1 MIGVFREKL
10 DGLHLTVSGRSDA
23 AIAAVATALS
33 GGADLRAIAV
43 GSGGSL
49 ASAHYFATCRRDVSS
64 RPTQVETPLN
74 FVLGTEDL
82 SDAQVWLFSGRGDN
96 PDILAAIEACRARC
110 AREMHVV
117 TSNPDALALKQLAA
131 TPNGTSHLFPVADEK
146 DGFLSTHSLV
156 ATVAGLLLA
165 TDRAVDPFGTG
176 DRGAT
181 FGAAMIER
189 LRPSA
194 GSFDRAAVEA
204 LGDEDAVI
212 LLADPALRAAAVTIE
227 TSLWETALNPVQHT
241 DLRNF
246 AHGRHVWLARHGT
259 RSLVLA
265 LTTDLTAGIWSEVSA
280 ALPAEAR
287 TTALM
292 YGTGGRFDA
301 AMAVVDAL
309 AIVGAMGDSRGID
322 PGRPGAGPFAKAVY
336 EGSALMVMSA
346 SLNPAVRHKVEAR
359 RRFDQ
364 PADVMGD
371 LSTSYEALI
380 SRLAEA
386 SFHAVVLDYD
396 GTIVHTHDR
405 FVLPSA
411 DIVEQF
417 VRLLKHG
424 VRLGIATGRGGSA
437 GERLREVI
445 PRSLI
450 PDVVM
455 GYYNGGYVQPLDVD
469 IRDCPPPASR
479 EMDCMREWLEAT
491 GLPPKARI
499 SPVQI
504 SIDFDALADPGSFMA
519 ELRTAPPVAD
529 GDIVLVRSMHSVDIM
544 PSTSSKLRVIE
555 YIQKR
560 LHVPDAPMLRVG
572 DSGHP
577 VGNDFDLLARP
588 FGLSVDQVSHR
599 PDACWSLFGANLRGP
614 EALLRILQAAVLLPD
629 GTFRLDIASLRGS
642 IRM

>member
-1 MIGVFREKL
+1 MTGVFREKL
-10 DGLHLTVSGRSDA
+10 DGLHLTVRGRNDA
-23 AIAAVATALS
+23 AIAAVATALT
-33 GGADLRAIAV
+33 GGADFRAIAV

-49 ASAHYFATCRRDVSS
+49 ASAHYLATCRRDVSS
-64 RPTQVETPLN
+64 RPTQVETPLD

-96 PDILAAIEACRARC
+96 PDILAAIEACRARG
-110 AREMHVV
+110 AREVQVV
-117 TSNPDALALKQLAA
+117 TSNPAALALKQIAT
-131 TPNGTSHLFPVADEK
+131 TPNGTGHVFPVADEK

-176 DRGAT
+176 DRGAA
-181 FGAAMIER
+181 FEAALAER
-189 LRPSA
+189 LRPGA
-194 GSFDRAAVEA
+194 GSFDRAAIEA
-204 LGDEDAVI
+204 LGAEDTVI

-227 TSLWETALNPVQHT
+227 TSLWETALNPVQRT

-265 LTTDLTAGIWSEVSA
+265 LTTDLTAGIWSEMSG

-287 TTALM
+287 TTALI
-292 YGTGGRFDA
+292 YGTGGRFAA

-309 AIVGAMGDSRGID
+309 AVVGAIGDSRGVD
-322 PGRPGAGPFAKAVY
+322 PGKPGAGPFAKAVY
-336 EGSALMVMSA
+336 EGRGLMVTSA
-346 SLNPAVRHKVEAR
+346 SMNPAVRHKIEAR

-364 PADVMGD
+364 PADVVGD
-371 LSTSYEALI
+371 LGTSYETLMN
-380 SRLAEA
+380 RLAEA

-411 DIVEQF
+411 GIVEQF
-417 VRLLKHG
+417 VRLLEHG

-437 GERLREVI
+437 GERLRDVI
-445 PRSLI
+445 PRSLM

-469 IRDCPPPASR
+469 IRDYPPPASR
-479 EMDCMREWLEAT
+479 AMVRMREWLDAK

-519 ELRTAPPVAD
+519 DLRNAPPVAD
-529 GDIVLVRSMHSVDIM
+529 GDIVFARSMHSVDII
-544 PSTSSKLRVIE
+544 PATSSKLRVIE
-555 YIQKR
+555 YIQKG

-577 VGNDFDLLARP
+577 VGNDFDLLGRP
-588 FGLSVDQVSHR
+588 FGLSVDQVCHR
-599 PDACWSLFGANLRGP
+599 PDTCWSLFGANLRGP
-614 EALLRILQAAVLLPD
+614 DALLRILRAAVPSPD
-629 GTFRLDIASLRGS
+629 ATFRLDIASLRS
-642 IRM
+642 PIRM